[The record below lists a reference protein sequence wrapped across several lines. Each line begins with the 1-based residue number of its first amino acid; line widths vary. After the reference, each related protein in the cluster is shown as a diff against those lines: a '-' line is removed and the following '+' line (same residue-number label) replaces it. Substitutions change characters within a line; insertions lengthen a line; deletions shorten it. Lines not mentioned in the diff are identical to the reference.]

1 MRGVALCIAACAV
14 LLLAAC
20 GGGSRL
26 SQDAY
31 RTKLAQVKQ
40 EAASA
45 QASVAKGLQAKTLAE
60 LRGRLDAFAESTQ
73 RIGDEVANFKPPQNA
88 EAANTELADGLHE
101 TARATRDASKQ
112 ITGVL
117 APLQSNAKK
126 AVRQFGAAVQNG
138 IAAALAKL
146 GIPSKADIEQL
157 TTRVTALSRQ
167 LKTR

>member
-1 MRGVALCIAACAV
+1 VALCIAACAV

-40 EAASA
+40 EAANA

-73 RIGDEVANFKPPQNA
+73 RIGDEVANLKPPQNA

-112 ITGVL
+112 ITSLHTPREAISYLEHSSLNKKGARQVDEAL
-117 APLQSNAKK
+117 TKLQ
-126 AVRQFGAAVQNG
+126 Q
-138 IAAALAKL
+138 L
-146 GIPSKADIEQL
+146 GHTSA
-157 TTRVTALSRQ
+157 S
-167 LKTR
+167 

>member
-1 MRGVALCIAACAV
+1 LTAVRGLALCSAACAV

-26 SQDAY
+26 SQSAY
-31 RTKLAQVKQ
+31 RTKLAQIKQ

-45 QASVAKGLQAKTLAE
+45 QTSVAKGLQAKTLAE

-73 RIGDEVANFKPPQNA
+73 RIGDEVAKLKPPQNA

-112 ITGVL
+112 ITAL
-117 APLQSNAKK
+117 HTPREAISYLEHSPLNKK
-126 AVRQFGAAVQNG
+126 GARQVDE
-138 IAAALAKL
+138 ALTRLKQL
-146 GIPSKADIEQL
+146 GYTSG
-157 TTRVTALSRQ
+157 S
-167 LKTR
+167 

>member
-73 RIGDEVANFKPPQNA
+73 RIGDEVANLKPPQNA
-88 EAANTELADGLHE
+88 EAANSELADGLHE
-101 TARATRDASKQ
+101 TARATRDASEQ
-112 ITGVL
+112 ITSL
-117 APLQSNAKK
+117 HTPREAISYLEHSPLNKK
-126 AVRQFGAAVQNG
+126 GAHQVDE
-138 IAAALAKL
+138 ALARLKQL
-146 GIPSKADIEQL
+146 GYTSG
-157 TTRVTALSRQ
+157 S
-167 LKTR
+167 

>member
-1 MRGVALCIAACAV
+1 VRGVALCSVGFAV
-14 LLLAAC
+14 LLVAAC

-73 RIGDEVANFKPPQNA
+73 RIGDEVAKLKPPENA

-112 ITGVL
+112 ITGL
-117 APLQSNAKK
+117 HTPREAISYLEHSPLNQKGA
-126 AVRQFGAAVQNG
+126 RQVNE
-138 IAAALAKL
+138 ALTKL
-146 GIPSKADIEQL
+146 HQL
-157 TTRVTALSRQ
+157 GYTSGS
-167 LKTR
+167 

>member
-101 TARATRDASKQ
+101 TARATSDASKQ
-112 ITGVL
+112 ITSL
-117 APLQSNAKK
+117 HTPREAISYLEHSPLNKK
-126 AVRQFGAAVQNG
+126 GARQV
-138 IAAALAKL
+138 
-146 GIPSKADIEQL
+146 DE
-157 TTRVTALSRQ
+157 ALSRLQQ
-167 LKTR
+167 LGYTSGS